1 MPKQSVPEESST
13 IPADDQSSEL
23 VNIKWEEGAPAPVNQ
38 SGHTAVW
45 LDGLVY
51 VGGGYEAGLKELYTI
66 YCYNLVNNSW
76 SSLISA
82 PYCLFAM
89 TALNNNLLIAG
100 GRNKSLETTD
110 QVLTLDAMGHLS
122 NYTKMITARSLST
135 AVGHQ
140 GVLIITGGKDHKG
153 MKLAST
159 ELFNSSTDQWYTSY
173 DLPQPHYWLR
183 SVIVDDMLYMLGGI
197 DQNGKAS
204 SAVFTAPL
212 DKLSMNQLRWSTYQ
226 NTPRYRSAPVSARGT
241 HLLILGGYKRVENDC
256 TFTSDIYKLNRV
268 NQSWEAVGHIPSKR
282 YSLAAVSLAD
292 NRMVVVG
299 GENDR
304 REYSNDVW
312 IGSCAS

>member
-1 MPKQSVPEESST
+1 MSQSAQEEFST
-13 IPADDQSSEL
+13 VAADDQFSEL

-76 SSLISA
+76 SSLIST

-100 GRNKSLETTD
+100 GRNKSLKTTD
-110 QVLTLDAMGHLS
+110 QVLTLDATGHLS
-122 NYTKMITARSLST
+122 NYAKMITARSLST
-135 AVGHQ
+135 AAGYQ
-140 GVLIITGGKDHKG
+140 GVLIITGGKDYKG
-153 MKLAST
+153 LKLVST
-159 ELFNSSTDQWYTSY
+159 EVFNSTTEQWYTCG

-183 SVIVDDMLYMLGGI
+183 SVIVDDVLYLLGGVNQ
-197 DQNGKAS
+197 DGKPS
-204 SAVFTAPL
+204 SAVFTASL
-212 DKLSMNQLRWSTYQ
+212 DKLSMHQLRWSTYQ
-226 NTPRYRSAPVSARGT
+226 NAPRYRSAPVSVHGS
-241 HLLILGGYKRVENDC
+241 HLLVLGGYKRVENDC
-256 TFTSDIYKLNRV
+256 TFTSDIYKLNII

-292 NRMVVVG
+292 NRIVVMG

-304 REYSNDVW
+304 REYSNDIW
-312 IGSCAS
+312 IGSCDS